1 MSLAGKMKNA
11 RRKFLAVQLVW
22 PLSLFRSRVRLCVCL
37 CSGKRVFLRKTR
49 KSKPGIGSVCHTP
62 SRSHRFQFRF
72 RFELLVWLK
81 TLAKTCFVLSQFVLF
96 HLVAAAL
103 PQLASLHGH
112 LTKSGLN
119 SIASRM
125 PKKQNNNM

>member
-11 RRKFLAVQLVW
+11 RRKFLAMQLVW
-22 PLSLFRSRVRLCVCL
+22 PLCLFRSRVRLCVCL